1 LRWKELRCL
10 SAVAQR
16 LPFVSGITFYDGE
29 TRLQRRQ
36 QWLKLQGWVESRLR
50 HLILKLETL
59 LLKTGLAHPFPDAF
73 QSPDTQER
81 RLQLDRTSCRDAIA
95 PLQRGFVACRL
106 RFV

>member
-1 LRWKELRCL
+1 MGCAGKSCGAFLL
-10 SAVAQR
+10 SC
-16 LPFVSGITFYDGE
+16 SGCHCFWYTF
-29 TRLQRRQ
+29 TMVRLQRRQ

-73 QSPDTQER
+73 QSPNTQER
-81 RLQLDRTSCRDAIA
+81 RLQLDRMSCRDAIA
-95 PLQRGFVACRL
+95 PLQRGFIACRL

>member
-1 LRWKELRCL
+1 MGCAGKSCGAFLLSRSGCHLFLVLRFTM
-10 SAVAQR
+10 V
-16 LPFVSGITFYDGE
+16 
-29 TRLQRRQ
+29 RLQRRQ